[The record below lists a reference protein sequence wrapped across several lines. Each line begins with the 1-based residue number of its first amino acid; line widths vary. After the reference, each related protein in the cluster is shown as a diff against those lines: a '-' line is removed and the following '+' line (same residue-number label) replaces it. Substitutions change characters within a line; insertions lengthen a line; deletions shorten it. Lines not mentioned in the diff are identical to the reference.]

1 MKTLYSILLSSLL
14 VVGLTAKDRSRNEST
29 TPTMTEKAISAG
41 FNHTLVMQEGQV
53 FAWGENTYGQ
63 LGDGTLSPTGIQ
75 VPALNLDH
83 IIAVSAGRRHSM
95 ALRADG
101 AVFVWGDNTY
111 GQLGTGGPASSI
123 PVQLTAVSDIIDI
136 QAGDFHCLALKS
148 DGTIISWGANT
159 NGELGQGTISASAGP
174 GNVINPTGSGN
185 LSGITLISAGARH
198 SLAILDGNVL
208 AWGDNSN
215 TQLGR
220 FSAMANSSIPI
231 YIETGKFFSIKNL
244 ENIIALSAGETHS
257 MATDVEGQLWTWGEG
272 VYGQLGVGPVDLSN
286 PATYRKRRATK
297 VASKVRTMA
306 AGNTHSIYVDGT
318 GELHFFGANFLGQL
332 GISPIASRI
341 FSDSTVNFDRVV
353 ALACGADF
361 TILLRSDGS
370 VMGAGDNAHEQLGP
384 IPGPPST
391 PVFTNFF
398 NKVDRI
404 AQVANQS
411 NSYVL
416 KSDGT
421 VWSFGHK
428 DYVGFTTSTHVSTP
442 TQIPGLNDIIALG
455 AANKTVFVVD
465 VSGQVRVWGNNS
477 AGVCG
482 LGTTTPSYTTPT
494 LISSLSEIVY
504 VEGSIQSNTNDHVSA
519 IQADGTLYMWGYNN
533 SLELADGTLT
543 TRRAPIIS
551 SSPGKVFATSLC
563 SQNSFGLYANN
574 TIQVWGSATFSG
586 SSSSSMAPSPI
597 NSSLKFKSISTSRG
611 MKMGL
616 TTTGII
622 LIWGR
627 TSNSPNF
634 FDITNKSSYPYPWE
648 LTPSLIFE
656 STSSLSLVTNV
667 KSIESSDDSG
677 FYIKADGSV
686 WAWGNNKSAELG
698 RGYASSEESIPA
710 RVSCIE
716 SGFSEALYSSI
727 SVEHH
732 VLGNKAGLEI
742 ESWGADMY
750 GEVGLGTISGRP
762 FYYTGCNSALRINV
776 IKENVVKPTLTS
788 LSIYPNP
795 ATSEINIHLGEGI
808 EEGFGYQLIDTS
820 GRSLRT
826 GRGTKGHSN
835 IKIQDIQPGIYFLKI
850 QGTDF
855 SKTQRVIIQ

>member
-41 FNHTLVMQEGQV
+41 FNHTLVIQEGQV

-101 AVFVWGDNTY
+101 AVFVWGDNTH

-136 QAGDFHCLALKS
+136 QAGDYHCLALKS

-174 GNVINPTGSGN
+174 GNVIDPTGSGN

-198 SLAILDGNVL
+198 SLALLDGNVL

-332 GISPIASRI
+332 GISPVASRI

-428 DYVGFTTSTHVSTP
+428 DYLGDTSSTHISTPRQIPTLSNIIAIGATNKTGMALDVTGKIWAWGENTSGSCGQGVSTSLFTSP
-442 TQIPGLNDIIALG
+442 
-455 AANKTVFVVD
+455 VH
-465 VSGQVRVWGNNS
+465 
-477 AGVCG
+477 
-482 LGTTTPSYTTPT
+482 
-494 LISSLSEIVY
+494 ISSLFDIIYIDGTIQGNLLGSSACAIDVNGDLYTWGINEDYILGDGTDIKRLSPVRASITSKDFSVSMSEGNTFVLNADNT
-504 VEGSIQSNTNDHVSA
+504 VEVWGHWTNDGSTSSG
-519 IQADGTLYMWGYNN
+519 IYNLLRGIN
-533 SLELADGTLT
+533 T
-543 TRRAPIIS
+543 TSKI
-551 SSPGKVFATSLC
+551 
-563 SQNSFGLYANN
+563 
-574 TIQVWGSATFSG
+574 
-586 SSSSSMAPSPI
+586 
-597 NSSLKFKSISTSRG
+597 KSISTTRQLR
-611 MKMGL
+611 MAL
-616 TTTGII
+616 TVNGTVE
-622 LIWGR
+622 IWGN
-627 TSNSPNF
+627 TSVNSPNF
-634 FDITNKSSYPYPWE
+634 FKICKGSYPYDRINY
-648 LTPSLIFE
+648 PSSIYEDPSSPTLIN
-656 STSSLSLVTNV
+656 NV
-667 KSIESSDDSG
+667 RFIESGDYVG
-677 FYIKADGSV
+677 YFIKADGNTWS
-686 WAWGNNKSAELG
+686 WGQNREAQLG
-698 RGYASSEESIPA
+698 RGYFSTDEYLPSPISCKAPGYG
-710 RVSCIE
+710 VSM
-716 SGFSEALYSSI
+716 YTSI
-727 SVEHH
+727 SFEHH
-732 VLGNKAGLEI
+732 SLANQSNYEI
-742 ESWGADMY
+742 QSWGANNF
-750 GEVGLGTISGRP
+750 SK
-762 FYYTGCNSALRINV
+762 TGQPINKKSPYVLACTTAMKINFFDEPIESINLR
-776 IKENVVKPTLTS
+776 T
-788 LSIYPNP
+788 YPNP

-808 EEGFGYQLIDTS
+808 EEDFGYQLIDTS

-835 IKIQDIQPGIYFLKI
+835 IKVHDIQPGIYFLKI